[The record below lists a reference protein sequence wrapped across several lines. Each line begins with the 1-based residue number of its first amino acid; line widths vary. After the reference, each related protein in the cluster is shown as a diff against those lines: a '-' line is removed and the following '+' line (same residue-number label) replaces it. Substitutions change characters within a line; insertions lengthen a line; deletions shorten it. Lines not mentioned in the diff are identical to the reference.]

1 MGRICTD
8 QDRVCQP
15 GMIDDPRIIENQPS
29 SVTLQVALVGWLI
42 LMEDTMENT
51 MDINGYHNDP

>member
-1 MGRICTD
+1 
-8 QDRVCQP
+8 
-15 GMIDDPRIIENQPS
+15 MIDDPRIIENQPS

>member
-42 LMEDTMENT
+42 LMEDTM
-51 MDINGYHNDP
+51 DINGYHNDP